1 MNAVRARRIGKH
13 GGTMNRL
20 ASIMLLSGLALAP
33 SHARA
38 DVDGSAEGGTS
49 PTNVRMRL
57 EAGRMLSAMEGDAR
71 RVSLLLRSARASH
84 AEGPAKCIN
93 GFLSQIDADVRHGR
107 DDVADLR
114 ASLDQKDVA
123 GARRAMG
130 WLSSRREAAR
140 WASFAADTCNGQ
152 VAARQDETEVHI
164 VRPKLPSDREVFR

>member
-20 ASIMLLSGLALAP
+20 ASIVLLSGLALAP

-38 DVDGSAEGGTS
+38 DTD
-49 PTNVRMRL
+49 MRL

>member
-1 MNAVRARRIGKH
+1 MNASHARRIGKH
-13 GGTMNRL
+13 GGTMKRL
-20 ASIMLLSGLALAP
+20 ASITVLSALALAP

-38 DVDGSAEGGTS
+38 DVD
-49 PTNVRMRL
+49 ML
-57 EAGRMLSAMEGDAR
+57 EARKMLSAMEGDAR

-84 AEGPAKCIN
+84 AAGAAKCIN

-114 ASLDQKDVA
+114 ASLSQKDLD
-123 GARRAMG
+123 GAKRALS

-152 VAARQDETEVHI
+152 VAARADETEVH
-164 VRPKLPSDREVFR
+164 VVKPTLPSDHDVFR

>member
-1 MNAVRARRIGKH
+1 MNAARARRIGKH

-20 ASIMLLSGLALAP
+20 ASIMLLSALALAP

-38 DVDGSAEGGTS
+38 AEVDL
-49 PTNVRMRL
+49 RR

-84 AEGPAKCIN
+84 AEGQAKCIN

-114 ASLDQKDVA
+114 ASLEQRDLD
-123 GARRAMG
+123 GARRAMS

-152 VAARQDETEVHI
+152 VAATHDETEVH
-164 VRPKLPSDREVFR
+164 VVKPKLPSDRDIFR

>member
-20 ASIMLLSGLALAP
+20 ASIVLLSGLALAP

-38 DVDGSAEGGTS
+38 ETD
-49 PTNVRMRL
+49 MRL

>member
-1 MNAVRARRIGKH
+1 MNAVRVRRIGKH
-13 GGTMNRL
+13 GGTMNRVV
-20 ASIMLLSGLALAP
+20 SMMLLSALALAP

-38 DVDGSAEGGTS
+38 ETD
-49 PTNVRMRL
+49 MRL

-84 AEGPAKCIN
+84 AEGQAKCIN

-114 ASLDQKDVA
+114 ASLEQKDLA
-123 GARRAMG
+123 GARRALG

-140 WASFAADTCNGQ
+140 WASFSADTCNGQ
-152 VAARQDETEVHI
+152 LAATHDETEVHI
-164 VRPKLPSDREVFR
+164 VKPKLPSDRDVFAR

>member
-1 MNAVRARRIGKH
+1 MNAAGARRIGKH

-20 ASIMLLSGLALAP
+20 ASIVLLSGLALAP

-38 DVDGSAEGGTS
+38 DTD
-49 PTNVRMRL
+49 MRL

-114 ASLDQKDVA
+114 ASLDHKDVA

>member
-1 MNAVRARRIGKH
+1 MNAAGARRIGKH

-20 ASIMLLSGLALAP
+20 ASIVLLSGLALAP

-38 DVDGSAEGGTS
+38 DTD
-49 PTNVRMRL
+49 MRL

>member
-1 MNAVRARRIGKH
+1 MNAAHARRIGKH

-20 ASIMLLSGLALAP
+20 ASMMLLSALALAP

-38 DVDGSAEGGTS
+38 DTD
-49 PTNVRMRL
+49 MRL
-57 EAGRMLSAMEGDAR
+57 EARRMLSAMEGDAH

-84 AEGPAKCIN
+84 AEGQAKCIN

-107 DDVADLR
+107 EDVLDLR
-114 ASLDQKDVA
+114 ASLDQKDID
-123 GARRAMG
+123 GARRALG

-152 VAARQDETEVHI
+152 VAAGHDETEVHI
-164 VRPKLPSDREVFR
+164 VKPKLPSDRDVFSR

>member
-1 MNAVRARRIGKH
+1 MK
-13 GGTMNRL
+13 TF
-20 ASIMLLSGLALAP
+20 ASAMLFSVLALAP

-38 DVDGSAEGGTS
+38 EGD
-49 PTNVRMRL
+49 MRIQ
-57 EAGRMLSAMEGDAR
+57 AGRMLSAMEGDAR

-84 AEGPAKCIN
+84 AENQAKCIN

-114 ASLDQKDVA
+114 ASLEQKDID
-123 GARRAMG
+123 GARRALG

-152 VAARQDETEVHI
+152 VAAGNDETEVH
-164 VRPKLPSDREVFR
+164 VVKPKLPSDHDVFAR